1 MAPDY
6 GDSRPPGQRLILAS
20 GSPRRIE
27 LLRLLWPEF
36 ETVTPAV
43 EEGEVAAPEGLVRI
57 AHRKAERVRALRP
70 EGIVIAAD
78 TGVFRN
84 GKAYGKPRDL
94 REAWGVLR
102 ALSGGW
108 HSVFTGL
115 VVAAPGATREALV
128 ETRVEFKPLSDDE
141 IRRYLAR
148 EAVLD
153 KAGAYAIQGGAAP
166 FVTRIE
172 GEFFNVM
179 GLPLA
184 TLYALLRDV
193 GWQPPER

>member
-1 MAPDY
+1 M
-6 GDSRPPGQRLILAS
+6 
-20 GSPRRIE
+20 E
-27 LLRLLWPEF
+27 LLRLLSPEF

-43 EEGEVAAPEGLVRI
+43 EEGEVAAPEDLVRI

-70 EGIVIAAD
+70 EGVVVAAD

-94 REAWGVLR
+94 REAWEILR

-115 VVAAPGATREALV
+115 VVAAPGTSREALV

-184 TLYALLRDV
+184 TLSTLLHDV
-193 GWQPPER
+193 GWQPPAR